1 MDSVKNRLYVL
12 SAAHFA
18 PVAEVPIP
26 EHIEA
31 NRVFLRLPIGSNSLS
46 LPPCMFGAADLL
58 LITVSPGLADLEE
71 PSLRY

>member
-1 MDSVKNRLYVL
+1 MENGPNLFGPMDSAKNRLYED

-31 NRVFLRLPIGSNSLS
+31 NRSVFAFTHRAEFI
-46 LPPCMFGAADLL
+46 
-58 LITVSPGLADLEE
+58 ITPALYVWGC
-71 PSLRY
+71 